1 MNNAEVLIKLK
12 KDIEESKVKK
22 NQLQG
27 KLQSLE
33 EQLKEEFDC
42 TLKEVEEKIKE
53 LTFENEENQ
62 KELDQ
67 NIEKIREY
75 L

>member
-53 LTFENEENQ
+53 LTSENEENQ

>member
-1 MNNAEVLIKLK
+1 MNNAEILIKLK
-12 KDIEESKVKK
+12 KDIDESKVKK

-33 EQLKEEFDC
+33 EQLKEEFNC

-53 LTFENEENQ
+53 LTSENEENQ
-62 KELDQ
+62 KELDE
-67 NIEKIREY
+67 NIKKIREY